1 MSHLSNFTL
10 EQHRVYLLRDF
21 QQRENGD
28 IVCSAF
34 ALIKPDHILA
44 ACFPN
49 ATIISSWQAHQDS
62 AKLPWPLE
70 VVSFHTARLA
80 GKRFRFTLDCID
92 FRQEWESEWPQLT
105 DPLHAPLK
113 T

>member
-1 MSHLSNFTL
+1 MTQLSDFPL

-21 QQRENGD
+21 QQQANGD

-34 ALIKPDHILA
+34 ALIRPDHIVA
-44 ACFPN
+44 ARFAN
-49 ATIISSWQAHQDS
+49 ATIINSWQAHQDS
-62 AKLPWPLE
+62 SKLSWPLE

-80 GKRFRFTLDCID
+80 GKRFRFTLNCID
-92 FRQEWESEWPQLT
+92 LHQEWESEWPQLI
-105 DPLHAPLK
+105 DPPNAPVK

>member
-1 MSHLSNFTL
+1 MSHLSEFPL

-21 QQRENGD
+21 QQQANGD

-34 ALIKPDHILA
+34 ALIKPDHIVA
-44 ACFPN
+44 ARFRR
-49 ATIISSWQAHQDS
+49 ATILNSWQANQDS
-62 AKLPWPLE
+62 SKLPWPLE

-80 GKRFRFTLDCID
+80 GKRFRFTLNCID
-92 FRQEWESEWPQLT
+92 FHQEWESEWPQLT
-105 DPLHAPLK
+105 EPSNAPVK